1 MRRIL
6 FIGAVSAFLVGC
18 PPMDP
23 VLKSRDIQVIE
34 AGHVIDNEAERLFSN
49 DEEVDRFSL
58 LISDVLRKQGFYL
71 AYSSTSWGLLPL
83 TGHTQNMSYK
93 TKSNEYI
100 SCSVTV
106 SKTEFKA
113 RFVEYEEKLKS
124 NNYVTSTEDKAQII
138 RAAKALTDLAKEIF
152 NERAIHVSVV
162 QY

>member
-1 MRRIL
+1 MMRIL

-18 PPMDP
+18 PPMDR

-34 AGHVIDNEAERLFSN
+34 AGHAIDNDTERLLSN
-49 DEEVDRFSL
+49 DEVVDKFSL
-58 LISDVLRKQGFYL
+58 QISDVLRRQGFYL

-83 TGHTQNMSYK
+83 TGHTQNMNYK
-93 TKSNEYI
+93 TKNNEYI

-106 SKTEFKA
+106 SKTEFTA

-124 NNYVTSTEDKAQII
+124 NKYVTSTEDKAQIT
-138 RAAKALTDLAKEIF
+138 RAVKSLTDLAKEMF

-162 QY
+162 QN